1 MKHWNDSELPD
12 NKLFPEQYK
21 VREVIRESATS
32 TLLLGY
38 DAVANSDVVIKCFK
52 PSVKGAYLR
61 EISATFGIQHNNLVR
76 CLNTFHRTDGIA
88 CIVYEYLSG
97 GDLVT
102 LIETQKTVE
111 VQTIFA
117 CLQAMLNALV
127 YLNSI
132 DRIHCDI
139 KPENILLRAKA
150 NGEID
155 YVLIDLGAA
164 CLLREAQQ
172 GSHVTG
178 TPAYIAPERIKNRFF
193 FNSDLYSLGVIAFE
207 MYTGKRPFTGTVEE
221 VTQANLSE
229 IPSLTGI
236 QHSGLRDF
244 IDHLLVK
251 NPQQRLASA
260 ILTLKLLN
268 KIMQQSH
275 QLVKAATQL
284 SENAYAQLRL
294 PITEEPLAIH
304 CFHVKDY
311 PLVGLVY
318 SDYVDIIDPA
328 KPEYLFKCLLTSYP
342 LQILESDLLAYATPS
357 RIQIL
362 NLQDG
367 TELIIKEQLNDL
379 KKWHLEYGRLIWNN
393 SFHCF
398 YEIFKNDAII
408 KKYGVPNY
416 LFGSEVTVLLDGS
429 FATTEG
435 IANNKIVLRNND
447 VQVQQEWLLDSP
459 VVALSHHDTTVLVIT
474 MSLKSHSAYTLWC
487 LELDQAL
494 RQLSLPDNINQI
506 MCINGVVFWLD
517 NNKTLS
523 FCNTTLQPKI
533 LKLFTANICKLAV
546 CYDHLFI
553 AIYYKDDNNRPFLT
567 ILKNRAVS

>member
-12 NKLFPEQYK
+12 NELFPEQYK

-32 TLLLGY
+32 TLLLGH

-61 EISATFGIQHNNLVR
+61 EISATFGVQHNNLVR

-117 CLQAMLNALV
+117 CLQAMLNAIV

-139 KPENILLRAKA
+139 KPENILLRPKA

-221 VTQANLSE
+221 VTLANLSE

-251 NPQQRLASA
+251 NPQQRLTSA
-260 ILTLKLLN
+260 TLALKLLN
-268 KIMQQSH
+268 KIMRQSN
-275 QLVKAATQL
+275 QRVKPATPL
-284 SENAYAQLRL
+284 CENDYAQVLL
-294 PITEEPLAIH
+294 SIADEPLSIH
-304 CFHVKDY
+304 CFHASDY

-318 SDYVDIIDPA
+318 SNYVDIIDPL
-328 KPEYLFKCLLTSYP
+328 KPEQPFKSLLTAYP
-342 LQILESDLLAYATPS
+342 VQILDSYLLVYATPS
-357 RIQIL
+357 RIQVL
-362 NLQDG
+362 DLRDG
-367 TELIIKEQLNDL
+367 TDLTVKEQLSDL
-379 KKWHLEYGRLIWNN
+379 KKWHLEHGRLIWSN

-398 YEIFKNDAII
+398 YENFSRQSII
-408 KKYGVPNY
+408 KFGVPSY
-416 LFGSEVTVLLDGS
+416 LFGSEVNVLADGS

-435 IANNKIVLRNND
+435 IANNKIVLRND
-447 VQVQQEWLLDSP
+447 EIKIQQEWLLDAP
-459 VVALSHHDTTVLVIT
+459 IVALSHCDTTLLAIT

-487 LELDQAL
+487 LAINQEL
-494 RQLSLPDNINQI
+494 RQLALPDNIHQI
-506 MCINGVVFWLD
+506 MCINGSAFWLD
-517 NNKTLS
+517 EKRVLS
-523 FCNTTLQPKI
+523 CCNTSLQTKI
-533 LKLFTANICKLAV
+533 LKLFTANVFKLAV